1 MAAVSEPE
9 GRAGPEQEGEEGAA
23 GASVLA
29 SQLVSCGKAFLAPQP
44 AKVINITA
52 TKNTEII
59 FFIFFSFRVVVGKTD
74 FYSLQTRLY

>member
-29 SQLVSCGKAFLAPQP
+29 SQLVSFHALPSHP
-44 AKVINITA
+44 LPV
-52 TKNTEII
+52 
-59 FFIFFSFRVVVGKTD
+59 
-74 FYSLQTRLY
+74 SLTR